1 MIQNDV
7 RGRALDRLAAAFNRP
22 PSVAVHDAYKEALAG
37 LSDDEFTFAAE
48 KALTSCDRWPVPKVL
63 LGFALEERS
72 RVRHRFRPA
81 GDDGHLPMCPE
92 CGAVP
97 GWHKYRTPKAPSVV
111 ERMVVRHGTGRQC
124 ERLNDGREW
133 V

>member
-1 MIQNDV
+1 MTDL
-7 RGRALDRLAAAFNRP
+7 RARALDRLSAAFNRP
-22 PSVAVHDAYKEALAG
+22 PSLAVHDAYKEALAG
-37 LSDDEFTFAAE
+37 LSDDEFTWATE

-63 LGFALEERS
+63 LGFALEERG
-72 RVRHRFRPA
+72 RIRHRFTIH
-81 GDDGHLPMCPE
+81 GGQNDLPQCSE

-97 GWHKYRTPKAPSVV
+97 SWHKYWTPKAKEVV

-124 ERLNDGREW
+124 ERLNFGREF